1 MTDSPFLAQLRA
13 HFSTTQWP
21 SIEAAERT
29 ATACTLELFIAADM
43 HWLTGHFPQQ
53 PVVAGVVQTHW
64 ASEIA
69 KFIFAPGDEFVRIDN
84 LKFQQVILPEQQLQ
98 LTLDYAIA
106 YTPTPTSA
114 IKFCYRQG
122 ETIFSE
128 GKLTF
133 NRAAHP

>member
-1 MTDSPFLAQLRA
+1 MTDSQFLAQLRS
-13 HFSTTQWP
+13 HFSSTQWP
-21 SIEAAERT
+21 SINAVECS
-29 ATACTLELFIAADM
+29 ATQCTLQLFIAADM

-69 KFIFAPGDEFVRIDN
+69 KYVFAPGDDFIRIDN
-84 LKFQQVILPEQQLQ
+84 LKFQQVILPEQHLQ
-98 LTLDYAIA
+98 LRLDCVPTFA
-106 YTPTPTSA
+106 PTPTIA
-114 IKFCYRQG
+114 IKFCYSQG

-133 NRAAHP
+133 NTQ

>member
-1 MTDSPFLAQLRA
+1 MTNSPFLAQLRS
-13 HFSTTQWP
+13 HFSSTQWP
-21 SIEAAERT
+21 SINTAERT
-29 ATACTLELFIAADM
+29 ATACKLELFIAADM

-69 KFIFAPGDEFVRIDN
+69 KFVFAPGDNFIRIDN
-84 LKFQQVILPEQQLQ
+84 LKFQQVILPGQQLQ
-98 LTLDYAIA
+98 LSLDCTSTPA
-106 YTPTPTSA
+106 PTPTIA
-114 IKFCYRQG
+114 IKFCYSQG

-133 NRAAHP
+133 NAQ